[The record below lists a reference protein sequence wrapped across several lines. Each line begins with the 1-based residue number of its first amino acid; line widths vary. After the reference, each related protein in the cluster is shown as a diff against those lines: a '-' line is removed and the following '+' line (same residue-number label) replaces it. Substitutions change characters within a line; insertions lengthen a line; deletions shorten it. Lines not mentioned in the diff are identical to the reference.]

1 MDIFKKQV
9 KFHYRTEVLVVGS
22 GSAGVTAAI
31 AAAEQGVQTMLVER
45 YGFLGGISTQVLDTF
60 YGFFTP
66 GSHPRKV
73 VGGIPDR
80 VVANLEKQGAML
92 VRPNTYGAG
101 DGITYDP
108 ETLKV
113 IWERLAVER
122 RGQNPVPHPG
132 HRRPA
137 RGWSGNRSGHCQ

>member
-1 MDIFKKQV
+1 VDVFKKQFR
-9 KFHYRTEVLVVGS
+9 FHYQTEVLVVGS

-31 AAAEQGVQTMLVER
+31 AAAEQGAQTMLVER

-80 VVANLEKQGAML
+80 VVANLENQGAML
-92 VRPNTYGAG
+92 IRPILT
-101 DGITYDP
+101 
-108 ETLKV
+108 E
-113 IWERLAVER
+113 LAMGSR
-122 RGQNPVPHPG
+122 TIQKP
-132 HRRPA
+132 
-137 RGWSGNRSGHCQ
+137 